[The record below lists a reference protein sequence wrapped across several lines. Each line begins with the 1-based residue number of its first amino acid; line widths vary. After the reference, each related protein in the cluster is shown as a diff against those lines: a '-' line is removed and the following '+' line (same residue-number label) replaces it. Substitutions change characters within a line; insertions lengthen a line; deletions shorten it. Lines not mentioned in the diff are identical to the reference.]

1 MFKRIQQ
8 LCTPAKVYFVIS
20 VLSLLFMVISNIG
33 NKRTFCM
40 GNYECPVDN
49 ISFIY
54 LIKSV
59 YVLFITIVLESLCK
73 NGYSAIS
80 WFLVF
85 FPIFFYFVS
94 LGFFMISQN
103 STILVV
109 NQQEYM

>member
-1 MFKRIQQ
+1 MLKQIQR
-8 LCTPAKVYFVIS
+8 LCTPAKVYFFIS

-33 NKRTFCM
+33 NNRSFCM

-49 ISFIY
+49 INWIY
-54 LIKSV
+54 LIKV
-59 YVLFITIVLESLCK
+59 IYVLITTIVLESLCK

-85 FPIFFYFVS
+85 FPILFYFIA

-103 STILVV
+103 STILVI